1 MIYNG
6 IDLKWLDYKFVDN
19 TLTETYWIWWGNF
32 SPRKNLINT
41 LIAYNQFL
49 DENIK
54 LISKIPD
61 FLLIGDD
68 NKYFYKIKKLID
80 NSEMLTKKVF
90 FKKSLPIEKLIIEV
104 ANSKGLIFPSLYEGF
119 GLPVIESFSQGV
131 PVLTSNKTSLPEISN
146 GKAILVDPDDIS
158 MIKKGLYSLN
168 SFVGKDK
175 SKDLKKWAS
184 NFTYHKAALEY
195 SNLIDNCF

>member
-1 MIYNG
+1 
-6 IDLKWLDYKFVDN
+6 
-19 TLTETYWIWWGNF
+19 
-32 SPRKNLINT
+32 
-41 LIAYNQFL
+41 
-49 DENIK
+49 
-54 LISKIPD
+54 
-61 FLLIGDD
+61 
-68 NKYFYKIKKLID
+68 
-80 NSEMLTKKVF
+80 MLTKKVF

-104 ANSKGLIFPSLYEGF
+104 ANSKGLIFPSLYEGV